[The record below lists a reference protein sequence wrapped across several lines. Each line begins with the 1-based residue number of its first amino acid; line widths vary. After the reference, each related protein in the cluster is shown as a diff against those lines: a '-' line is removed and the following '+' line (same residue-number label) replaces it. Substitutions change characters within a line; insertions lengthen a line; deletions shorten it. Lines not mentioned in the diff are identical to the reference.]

1 MSIYIFS
8 ISQFV
13 PDLGP
18 IIPNDDGYIVAGTIE
33 EETTAQANG
42 FFTFK
47 QMWTREQLNYIY
59 TSILVP
65 T

>member
-47 QMWTREQLNYIY
+47 QM
-59 TSILVP
+59 
-65 T
+65 